1 MKSVNHSST
10 EKKSDLE
17 IYKSLVNLKQ
27 DLYYKDIISAHESIL
42 VKKTQDAIDDIFH
55 CYKQKYISKNDMFT
69 QIEELKCKNHII
81 DQVVYKNISFARA
94 EFCKKPTNVG
104 KRNTSYTKS

>member
-1 MKSVNHSST
+1 MKSANYSST
-10 EKKSDLE
+10 EKKSDSE
-17 IYKSLVNLKQ
+17 IYKSLVNLKK
-27 DLYYKDIISAHESIL
+27 DLYYKDIVSAHEPLLI
-42 VKKTQDAIDDIFH
+42 KKTQERIDDIFH
-55 CYKQKYISKNDMFT
+55 CYKQKYISKNEMFT

-104 KRNTSYTKS
+104 NRNNSYNKS